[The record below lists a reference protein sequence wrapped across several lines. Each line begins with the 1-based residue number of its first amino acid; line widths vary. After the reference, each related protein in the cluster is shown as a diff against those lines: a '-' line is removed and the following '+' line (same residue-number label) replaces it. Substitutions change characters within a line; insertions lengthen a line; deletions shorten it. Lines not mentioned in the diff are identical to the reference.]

1 VQLLQGAPPCN
12 HHSVACC
19 KPDDTSHFTAHTYF
33 ATTRIPNITSNSTRL
48 SLHATTASKQE
59 TRQASLVAKLS
70 SARALLTVAS
80 ASRPAQF
87 PVTRSFTKE
96 SPEPHFC
103 LREPPCRPC
112 NNVRAPTGRSSSQ
125 QQSILTL
132 QSAPYYY
139 RPGLLQRPRPT
150 SKHLESSAQPLP
162 RPPQQPPGR
171 LDTSGPPELST
182 SFARQ
187 SQPQQSCLPHTATF
201 TTSVATPAAYTRHC
215 PYATCSQARPQ
226 EMEQASVAVI
236 WRVFP

>member
-1 VQLLQGAPPCN
+1 VHRRVIIILLLAA
-12 HHSVACC
+12 SLM
-19 KPDDTSHFTAHTYF
+19 TLHTLLRVPTF
-33 ATTRIPNITSNSTRL
+33 ATTRISNITSNNTRL
-48 SLHATTASKQE
+48 SFHAITASEQG
-59 TRQASLVAKLS
+59 TRQASLDAKLS

-139 RPGLLQRPRPT
+139 RPGLLQRPRLANT
-150 SKHLESSAQPLP
+150 SNPQLSHCHARSNHQADSTPPVHLS
-162 RPPQQPPGR
+162 
-171 LDTSGPPELST
+171 
-182 SFARQ
+182 
-187 SQPQQSCLPHTATF
+187 
-201 TTSVATPAAYTRHC
+201 
-215 PYATCSQARPQ
+215 
-226 EMEQASVAVI
+226 
-236 WRVFP
+236 

>member
-1 VQLLQGAPPCN
+1 MLSSPSDPPSGQAFLARLRPRFTVQLLQGAPPCN

-19 KPDDTSHFTAHTYF
+19 KPDDTSHFTARTYF

-48 SLHATTASKQE
+48 SLHATTASSNQG

-139 RPGLLQRPRPT
+139 RPGLLQRPRLANT
-150 SKHLESSAQPLP
+150 SNPQLSHCHARRSNHQADSTPPVHLS
-162 RPPQQPPGR
+162 
-171 LDTSGPPELST
+171 
-182 SFARQ
+182 
-187 SQPQQSCLPHTATF
+187 
-201 TTSVATPAAYTRHC
+201 
-215 PYATCSQARPQ
+215 
-226 EMEQASVAVI
+226 
-236 WRVFP
+236 